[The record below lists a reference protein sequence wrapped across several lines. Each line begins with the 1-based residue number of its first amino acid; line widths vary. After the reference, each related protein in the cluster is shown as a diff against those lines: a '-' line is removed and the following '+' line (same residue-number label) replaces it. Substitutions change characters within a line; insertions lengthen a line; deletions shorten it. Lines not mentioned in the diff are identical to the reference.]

1 MSASTDFRI
10 KQQLVI
16 EFLTLE
22 GCVPLEGDD
31 FVKNFATGDESLAHH
46 YDPENK
52 RQSVDWFSECKKI
65 QNSSIGTKS
74 HAHHLFGR
82 KGCALHGISD

>member
-1 MSASTDFRI
+1 MRALKDVRKNQRSVT
-10 KQQLVI
+10 

-22 GCVPLEGDD
+22 GCAPLEEDD
-31 FVKNFATGDESLAHH
+31 FLKNFATGDESLVHH

-52 RQSVDWFSECKKI
+52 RQSMDWFSECKKI